1 MRPCRSSVFIVSMNR
16 RLFLKRSGWGGM
28 AAAAGCSLIPDGGVE
43 PERLFFTASG
53 KTCVID
59 SLGQGFHELEVSAPG
74 QVTWQPAGFLED
86 GRVLLLSM
94 EARRD
99 GPGRPFDE
107 YYHQTPTHVWA
118 YDLDRKSLQELATRD
133 RLAPFYAPQLVLQ
146 GGRILM
152 QVIRTRPGQTFNM
165 RLDGSDAR
173 EFTGPDEGLP
183 YGYSLSP
190 DGRRV
195 AFHLASRE
203 GYQIWTCDTR
213 GGNRVKVAAQPG
225 HLYFGPS
232 WSPNGQWLV
241 FQDCH
246 APVDPGH
253 DWSDVC
259 VCRPDGTGFRMLTEG
274 QSLWFAATYGTAS
287 HRGGGSNVPVWTQD
301 GHILAPLR
309 IPGSRVPWE
318 YQSQR
323 PDTDHF
329 NRDFKPDQAR
339 GGTAIARIDPQTGSI
354 VFLTPRAEGVWDFRC
369 TESPDGHRIAFCR
382 AETGGVPRLW
392 VMDRKG
398 RHSQEIH
405 AGIGTG
411 GLDHPRWLPRKP
423 ASSQFGYR

>member
-1 MRPCRSSVFIVSMNR
+1 M
-16 RLFLKRSGWGGM
+16 
-28 AAAAGCSLIPDGGVE
+28 
-43 PERLFFTASG
+43 
-53 KTCVID
+53 
-59 SLGQGFHELEVSAPG
+59 
-74 QVTWQPAGFLED
+74 
-86 GRVLLLSM
+86 
-94 EARRD
+94 
-99 GPGRPFDE
+99 
-107 YYHQTPTHVWA
+107 WA
-118 YDLDRKSLQELATRD
+118 YDLDRKSLEELATRD
-133 RLAPFYAPQLVLQ
+133 RLASFYAPQLVLQ

-190 DGRRV
+190 DGQRV

-232 WSPNGQWLV
+232 WSPDGQWLV

-318 YQSQR
+318 YQAQR

-329 NRDFKPDQAR
+329 NREFKPHQAR
-339 GGTAIARIDPQTGSI
+339 GGTAIARINPKTGSI
-354 VFLTPRAEGVWDFRC
+354 GWVTPRTEGIWDFRA
-369 TESPDGHRIAFCR
+369 TEFPGGGPVAFCR
-382 AETGGVPRLW
+382 AETGGVPHLR
-392 VMDRKG
+392 VTD
-398 RHSQEIH
+398 RHSRDSRKIH
-405 AGIGTG
+405 SGIGPG
-411 GLDHPRWLPRKP
+411 GLDHPRWLPRP
-423 ASSQFGYR
+423 ASSTGH

>member
-1 MRPCRSSVFIVSMNR
+1 MNR
-16 RLFLKRSGWGGM
+16 RQFLKRSGWGGM
-28 AAAAGCSLIPDGGVE
+28 AAAAGCSLIPDAGVE
-43 PERLFFTASG
+43 PERLFFTSSG
-53 KTCVID
+53 KTCVIN

-74 QVTWQPAGFLED
+74 QVTWQPAGFLRD

-118 YDLDRKSLQELATRD
+118 YDLDQQALEELATRD

-146 GGRILM
+146 DGRILM

-203 GYQIWTCDTR
+203 GYQIWISDTH

-232 WSPNGQWLV
+232 WSPDGQWLV

-274 QSLWFAATYGTAS
+274 QSMWFAATYGTAN

-329 NRDFKPDQAR
+329 NREFKPHQAR
-339 GGTAIARIDPQTGSI
+339 GGTAIARIDPKTGSI
-354 VFLTPRAEGVWDFRC
+354 GWVTPRTEGIWDFRA
-369 TESPDGHRIAFCR
+369 TEFPGGGQVAFCR
-382 AETGGVPRLW
+382 AETGGVPHLR
-392 VMDRKG
+392 VTDGHNRDSRKI
-398 RHSQEIH
+398 HS
-405 AGIGTG
+405 GIGPG
-411 GLDHPRWLPRKP
+411 GLDHPRWLPRDT
-423 ASSQFGYR
+423 ASSKPGSR

>member
-1 MRPCRSSVFIVSMNR
+1 MRPCRSSVFIVPMNR

-59 SLGQGFHELEVSAPG
+59 SQGQGFHELEVSAPG

-133 RLAPFYAPQLVLQ
+133 RLAPFYAPQLMLQ

-190 DGRRV
+190 DGQRV

-232 WSPNGQWLV
+232 WSPDGQWLV

-259 VCRPDGTGFRMLTEG
+259 VCRPDGTGLRMLTEG
-274 QSLWFAATYGTAS
+274 QSMWFAATYGTAS

-329 NRDFKPDQAR
+329 NRDFKPAQAR

>member
-1 MRPCRSSVFIVSMNR
+1 MNR

-59 SLGQGFHELEVSAPG
+59 SQGQGFHELEVSAPG

-133 RLAPFYAPQLVLQ
+133 RLAPFYAPQLMLQ

-190 DGRRV
+190 DGQRV

-232 WSPNGQWLV
+232 WSPDGQWLV

-259 VCRPDGTGFRMLTEG
+259 VCRPDGTGLRMLTEG

-329 NRDFKPDQAR
+329 NRDFKPAQAR

>member
-1 MRPCRSSVFIVSMNR
+1 
-16 RLFLKRSGWGGM
+16 
-28 AAAAGCSLIPDGGVE
+28 
-43 PERLFFTASG
+43 
-53 KTCVID
+53 
-59 SLGQGFHELEVSAPG
+59 
-74 QVTWQPAGFLED
+74 
-86 GRVLLLSM
+86 
-94 EARRD
+94 
-99 GPGRPFDE
+99 
-107 YYHQTPTHVWA
+107 VWA

-133 RLAPFYAPQLVLQ
+133 RLAPFYAPQLMLQ

-190 DGRRV
+190 DGQRV

-232 WSPNGQWLV
+232 WSPDGQWLV

-329 NRDFKPDQAR
+329 NRDFKPAQAR

-392 VMDRKG
+392 MMDRKG
-398 RHSQEIH
+398 RHSREIH
-405 AGIGTG
+405 AGIGPG

-423 ASSQFGYR
+423 ASSQSGYR

>member
-1 MRPCRSSVFIVSMNR
+1 MNR
-16 RLFLKRSGWGGM
+16 RQFLERSSLGLLTM
-28 AAAAGCSLIPDGGVE
+28 AAGCSLRPQALGSTD
-43 PERLFFTASG
+43 RLFFTSSG

-59 SLGQGFHELEVSAPG
+59 GLGRGFRELAVSAPK

-107 YYHQTPTHVWA
+107 YYHQTPTHLWA
-118 YDLDRKSLQELATRD
+118 YDLESQRLEELATRD
-133 RLAPFYAPQLVLQ
+133 RLAAFYAPQLVLQ

-213 GGNRVKVAAQPG
+213 GGDRVKVAGQPG

-232 WSPNGQWLV
+232 WSPDGRWLA

-246 APVDPGH
+246 APGDPGH

-259 VCRPDGTGFRMLTEG
+259 VSRPDGTGFRVLTEG
-274 QSLWFAATYGTAS
+274 QAMWFGATYGSAA
-287 HRGGGSNVPVWTQD
+287 HRGGGSNVPAWTGD
-301 GHILAPLR
+301 GRILAPLR
-309 IPGSRVPWE
+309 LPGSRVPWE

-329 NRDFKPDQAR
+329 NREFKTDQAR
-339 GGTAIARIDPQTGSI
+339 GGTGIAEIDPQTGRTT
-354 VFLTPRAEGVWDFRC
+354 FLTPQTDGVWDFRC
-369 TESPDGHRIAFCR
+369 TESPGGDLVAFCR
-382 AETGGVPRLW
+382 AKTGGVPHLRVLHRRSREST
-392 VMDRKG
+392 M
-398 RHSQEIH
+398 IH
-405 AGIGTG
+405 AGLGPG
-411 GLDHPRWLPRKP
+411 GLDHPRWQPRRIP
-423 ASSQFGYR
+423 TTGW

>member
-1 MRPCRSSVFIVSMNR
+1 MRPCRSSVFIVPMNR

-190 DGRRV
+190 DGERV

-203 GYQIWTCDTR
+203 GYQIWTCDTH

-232 WSPNGQWLV
+232 WSPDGQWLV

-259 VCRPDGTGFRMLTEG
+259 VCRPDGTGLRMLTEG

-301 GHILAPLR
+301 GHILVPLR
-309 IPGSRVPWE
+309 IPGTRVPWE
-318 YQSQR
+318 YQAQR

-339 GGTAIARIDPQTGSI
+339 GGTAIARIDPKTGSI
-354 VFLTPRAEGVWDFRC
+354 GWVTPRTEGVWDFRA
-369 TESPDGHRIAFCR
+369 TEFPGGGQVAFCR
-382 AETGGVPRLW
+382 AETGGVPHLR
-392 VMDRKG
+392 VTDRHNRDSRK
-398 RHSQEIH
+398 IH
-405 AGIGTG
+405 AGIGPG
-411 GLDHPRWLPRKP
+411 GLDHPRWLPRDTASTKP
-423 ASSQFGYR
+423 GYR

>member
-1 MRPCRSSVFIVSMNR
+1 
-16 RLFLKRSGWGGM
+16 
-28 AAAAGCSLIPDGGVE
+28 
-43 PERLFFTASG
+43 
-53 KTCVID
+53 
-59 SLGQGFHELEVSAPG
+59 
-74 QVTWQPAGFLED
+74 
-86 GRVLLLSM
+86 M

-133 RLAPFYAPQLVLQ
+133 RLAPFYAPQLMLQ

-190 DGRRV
+190 DGQRV

-203 GYQIWTCDTR
+203 GYQIWTCDTH
-213 GGNRVKVAAQPG
+213 GGNRVKVAAQSG

-232 WSPNGQWLV
+232 WSPDGQWLV

-274 QSLWFAATYGTAS
+274 QSMWFAATYGTAS

-301 GHILAPLR
+301 GHILVPLR

-392 VMDRKG
+392 MMDRKG
-398 RHSQEIH
+398 RHSREIH
-405 AGIGTG
+405 AGIGPG

>member
-1 MRPCRSSVFIVSMNR
+1 MNR
-16 RLFLKRSGWGGM
+16 RQFLERSWLGSLTV
-28 AAAAGCSLIPDGGVE
+28 ASGCSLRPSGGRG

-94 EARRD
+94 ETRRD

-133 RLAPFYAPQLVLQ
+133 RLAPFYAPQLMLQ

-190 DGRRV
+190 DGQRV

-232 WSPNGQWLV
+232 WSPDGQWLV
-241 FQDCH
+241 CQDCH

-274 QSLWFAATYGTAS
+274 QSMWFAATYGTAS

-392 VMDRKG
+392 MMDRKG
-398 RHSQEIH
+398 RHSREIH
-405 AGIGTG
+405 AGIGPG

-423 ASSQFGYR
+423 ASSQSGYR

>member
-1 MRPCRSSVFIVSMNR
+1 MRPCRSSVFIVPMNR

-59 SLGQGFHELEVSAPG
+59 SQGQGFHELEVSAPG

-133 RLAPFYAPQLVLQ
+133 RLAPFYAPQLMLQ

-190 DGRRV
+190 DGQRV

-232 WSPNGQWLV
+232 WSPDGQWLV

-259 VCRPDGTGFRMLTEG
+259 VCRPDGTGLRMLTEG

-329 NRDFKPDQAR
+329 NRDFKPAQAR

>member
-1 MRPCRSSVFIVSMNR
+1 MRPCRSSVFIVPMNR

-59 SLGQGFHELEVSAPG
+59 SQGQGFHELEVSAPG

-133 RLAPFYAPQLVLQ
+133 RLAPFYAPQLMLQ

-190 DGRRV
+190 DGQRV

-232 WSPNGQWLV
+232 WSPDGQWLV

>member
-1 MRPCRSSVFIVSMNR
+1 MNR

-59 SLGQGFHELEVSAPG
+59 SQGQGFHELEVSAPG

-133 RLAPFYAPQLVLQ
+133 RLAPFYAPQLMLQ

-190 DGRRV
+190 DGQRV

-259 VCRPDGTGFRMLTEG
+259 VCRPDGTGLRMLTEG

-329 NRDFKPDQAR
+329 NRDFKPAQAR

>member
-1 MRPCRSSVFIVSMNR
+1 MNR
-16 RLFLKRSGWGGM
+16 RQFLKHSGWGGL
-28 AAAAGCSLIPDGGVE
+28 AAAAGCSLIPDGGAE
-43 PERLFFTASG
+43 PERLFFTSSG
-53 KTCVID
+53 KTCVIN
-59 SLGQGFHELEVSAPG
+59 SLGQGFHQLDVSAPG
-74 QVTWQPAGFLED
+74 QATWQPAGFLGD

-99 GPGRPFDE
+99 GPGRPFEE

-118 YDLDRKSLQELATRD
+118 YDLENQRLEELATRD

-146 GGRILM
+146 EGRILM

-165 RLDGSDAR
+165 RLDGSDAQ

-183 YGYSLSP
+183 YGHSLSP

-195 AFHLASRE
+195 AFHLASRD

-213 GGNRVKVAAQPG
+213 GGHRVRVAGRPG

-232 WSPNGQWLV
+232 WSPDGRWLA
-241 FQDCH
+241 FQDCQ
-246 APVDPGH
+246 AATDPGH

-259 VCRPDGTGFRMLTEG
+259 VSRPDGTDFRVLTQG
-274 QSLWFAATYGTAS
+274 QAMWFGATYGSAA

-301 GHILAPLR
+301 GGILAPLR
-309 IPGSRVPWE
+309 LPGSRVPWE
-318 YQSQR
+318 YQAQR

-339 GGTAIARIDPQTGSI
+339 GGTSIARIDPQTGSI
-354 VFLTPRAEGVWDFRC
+354 AFLTPRAEGVWDFRC
-369 TESPDGHRIAFCR
+369 TESPDGRQIAFCR
-382 AETGGVPRLW
+382 AETGGVPHLR
-392 VMDRKG
+392 VTDRKG

-405 AGIGTG
+405 RGIGPG
-411 GLDHPRWLPRKP
+411 GLDHPRWLPRKGR
-423 ASSQFGYR
+423 FVGR

>member
-1 MRPCRSSVFIVSMNR
+1 
-16 RLFLKRSGWGGM
+16 
-28 AAAAGCSLIPDGGVE
+28 
-43 PERLFFTASG
+43 
-53 KTCVID
+53 
-59 SLGQGFHELEVSAPG
+59 
-74 QVTWQPAGFLED
+74 
-86 GRVLLLSM
+86 M

-118 YDLDRKSLQELATRD
+118 YDLDRKSLEELATRD
-133 RLAPFYAPQLVLQ
+133 RLASFYAPQLVLQ

-203 GYQIWTCDTR
+203 GYQIWTCDTH

-232 WSPNGQWLV
+232 WSPDGQWLV

-274 QSLWFAATYGTAS
+274 QSLWFAATYGSAN

-339 GGTAIARIDPQTGSI
+339 GGTAIARIDPKTGSI
-354 VFLTPRAEGVWDFRC
+354 GWVTPRTEGIWDFRA
-369 TESPDGHRIAFCR
+369 TEFPGGGPVAFCR
-382 AETGGVPRLW
+382 AETGGVPHLR
-392 VMDRKG
+392 VTDGHSRDSRKI
-398 RHSQEIH
+398 HS
-405 AGIGTG
+405 GIGPG
-411 GLDHPRWLPRKP
+411 GLDHPRWLPRDSAVSKP
-423 ASSQFGYR
+423 GSR

>member
-1 MRPCRSSVFIVSMNR
+1 MNR

-133 RLAPFYAPQLVLQ
+133 RLAPFYAPQLMLQ

-190 DGRRV
+190 DGQRV

-232 WSPNGQWLV
+232 WSPDGQWLV

-259 VCRPDGTGFRMLTEG
+259 VCRPDGTGLRMLTEG

-329 NRDFKPDQAR
+329 NRDFKPAQAR

>member
-1 MRPCRSSVFIVSMNR
+1 MRPCRSSVFIVPMNR

-59 SLGQGFHELEVSAPG
+59 SQGQGFHELEVSAPG

-133 RLAPFYAPQLVLQ
+133 RLAPFYAPQLMLQ

-190 DGRRV
+190 DGQRV

-274 QSLWFAATYGTAS
+274 QSMWFAATYGTAS

-301 GHILAPLR
+301 GHILVPLR

-329 NRDFKPDQAR
+329 NRDFKPAQAR

>member
-1 MRPCRSSVFIVSMNR
+1 MRPCRSSVLIVPMNR

-190 DGRRV
+190 DGQRV

-259 VCRPDGTGFRMLTEG
+259 VCRPDGTGLRMLTEG

>member
-1 MRPCRSSVFIVSMNR
+1 MNR
-16 RLFLKRSGWGGM
+16 RQFLERSWLGSLTV
-28 AAAAGCSLIPDGGVE
+28 ASGCSLLPSGGRG

-59 SLGQGFHELEVSAPG
+59 SRGHNFGELDVSAAG

-118 YDLDRKSLQELATRD
+118 YDLHRKSLEELTTRE

-165 RLDGSDAR
+165 RLDGSEAR

-190 DGRRV
+190 DGQRV

-203 GYQIWTCDTR
+203 GYQIWTCDTH

-232 WSPNGQWLV
+232 WSPDGQWLA

-259 VCRPDGTGFRMLTEG
+259 VCRPDGTGFRILTEG
-274 QSLWFAATYGTAS
+274 PCGSEPPTARQAIAAAVPMFLLGRTMATSSPPCASRARECRGNIKRSGPTPIISTAS
-287 HRGGGSNVPVWTQD
+287 SNPTRPAA
-301 GHILAPLR
+301 APPSL
-309 IPGSRVPWE
+309 
-318 YQSQR
+318 
-323 PDTDHF
+323 
-329 NRDFKPDQAR
+329 
-339 GGTAIARIDPQTGSI
+339 GSI
-354 VFLTPRAEGVWDFRC
+354 RRPGPSAGSLHARTAYGISELRSFPGAARSPSAAPKRAERP
-369 TESPDGHRIAFCR
+369 T
-382 AETGGVPRLW
+382 
-392 VMDRKG
+392 
-398 RHSQEIH
+398 
-405 AGIGTG
+405 
-411 GLDHPRWLPRKP
+411 
-423 ASSQFGYR
+423 FG